1 MHVLQIPDGNKRVYD
16 GQDISNDINRLD
28 FPKDV
33 NEDLDPE
40 IWR

>member
-1 MHVLQIPDGNKRVYD
+1 MHVLQISDGNKEVYD
-16 GQDISNDINRLD
+16 GQDILTTLSSR
-28 FPKDV
+28 FSQDV